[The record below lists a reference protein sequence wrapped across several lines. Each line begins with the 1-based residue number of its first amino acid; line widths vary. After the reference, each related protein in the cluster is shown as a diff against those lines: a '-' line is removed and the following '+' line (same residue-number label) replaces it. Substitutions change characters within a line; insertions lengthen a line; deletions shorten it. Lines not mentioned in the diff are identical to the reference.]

1 MHTKKEET
9 VEYVSDER
17 VQAVS
22 EKLIRINKEAY
33 EELAK

>member
-1 MHTKKEET
+1 MHRKKEET

-17 VQAVS
+17 VQTVS
-22 EKLIRINKEAY
+22 EELIRINKEAY